1 VVIRALAIA
10 MIGLALVP
18 AAASA
23 HARLEGTSPGRGA
36 TVASEPAQVVF
47 RFDEPVEASFGAVR
61 VFDARG
67 ARVDDGRLV
76 RPGGDQRVAGTALRR
91 GLADGTYTATYRVI
105 SADGHPVSG
114 GFTFSIGHAGAAP
127 SKDVADLIAAGNAGK
142 WAGVA
147 FGATKAVGYLAIAL
161 VLGGLCFLALVW
173 RPALAQSAGAG
184 EDWARAAGA
193 FGARTLT
200 LLSTGLAL
208 GVLTSAA
215 GLVLQGATAAGTSA
229 WSAMDP
235 SVVREVA
242 GTHAGT
248 AWALRLG
255 AWAVLAVV
263 VGVIA
268 ALRAMPAPRTAQ
280 LGAAGEASA
289 LLPVGPAPLG
299 ATTLAVDRPP
309 SKAVLGALGLPAL
322 FLAVTPAL
330 GGHAS
335 TQDPTWALFPLDVA
349 HVLAMSAWLGGLVV
363 VLACVP
369 AATRA
374 LAPADRSRLLAAVLV
389 RFSAV
394 ALAAV
399 AVLAVTGTTQAI
411 LEVRHIDALTGSA
424 FGRSVLIKSG
434 LLLSLIGFGAV
445 NRRRVVPALRR
456 LAAAAASPGAAGRL
470 LRLTLRSEVAL
481 VLVVLGV
488 TGALTGY
495 APPTSADEGPQSVSK
510 RMGPLDLE
518 LSVDPAAVGVNEMHI
533 YLFRARDG
541 TPFTGTKELT
551 VRVSQPGKGIGPI
564 DAHLRSGGP
573 GHYLV
578 DALTLSPGGKWQI
591 EVTDR
596 VSEFDQ
602 YSTKATIDV
611 KEH

>member
-1 VVIRALAIA
+1 MVRRAVV
-10 MIGLALVP
+10 LALLGLVAAP

-23 HARLEGTSPGRGA
+23 HARLEGTSPERGA
-36 TVASEPAQVVF
+36 TVAREPAQVVF

-76 RPGGDQRVAGTALRR
+76 RSGGDQRLAGTALRS

-127 SKDVADLIAAGNAGK
+127 SEGVAALVAAGNTGTVTE
-142 WAGVA
+142 VA
-147 FGATKAVGYLAIAL
+147 FGATKALGYLAIAL
-161 VLGGLCFLALVW
+161 VLGGLGFLALVW
-173 RPALAQSAGAG
+173 RPALAGVAGG
-184 EDWARAAGA
+184 EEEWAGA
-193 FGARTLT
+193 FGARALR
-200 LLSTGLAL
+200 LLSCGLAL

-235 SVVREVA
+235 AVVREVA
-242 GTHAGT
+242 STHAGT
-248 AWALRLG
+248 AWALRL
-255 AWAVLAVV
+255 ADWALLAVV
-263 VGVIA
+263 VGIVA
-268 ALRAMPAPRTAQ
+268 GLGAVPSMRAAQ
-280 LGAAGEASA
+280 LGATGQ
-289 LLPVGPAPLG
+289 V
-299 ATTLAVDRPP
+299 LARPP
-309 SKAVLGALGLPAL
+309 SRLAIAVLAAPAL
-322 FLAVTPAL
+322 FLAGAPAL

-335 TQDPTWALFPLDVA
+335 TQQPTWALFPLDVA

-363 VLACVP
+363 LLVCVP

-374 LAPADRSRLLAAVLV
+374 LAPPDRTRLLATVLA

-394 ALAAV
+394 ALV
-399 AVLAVTGTTQAI
+399 AVIVLAATGTAQAI
-411 LEVRHIDALTGSA
+411 IEVRHLDALTTTG
-424 FGRSVLIKSG
+424 FGRSVLAKVA
-434 LLLSLIGFGAV
+434 LLLVLIVFGAV
-445 NRRRVVPALRR
+445 NRQRIVPALRR
-456 LAAAAASPGAAGRL
+456 LAAAPAAPGAPGRL
-470 LRLTLRSEVAL
+470 LRLTLRAEVAL
-481 VLVVLGV
+481 VLVVLGL

-495 APPTSADEGPQSVSK
+495 APPTAADEGTQSVSN

-518 LSVDPAAVGVNEMHI
+518 LTIDPARVGVNELHV

-541 TPFTGTKELT
+541 TPFKGTKELT
-551 VRVSQPGKGIGPI
+551 VRLSQPGKGIGPI
-564 DAHLRSGGP
+564 DARLRSGGP
-573 GHYLV
+573 GHYLA
-578 DALTLSPGGKWQI
+578 DAVTLSPGGTWQI

-596 VSEFDQ
+596 VSDFDQ